1 MRIGLALSGG
11 GFRATLYHLGM
22 VRWLRDAGLLT
33 SVTHI
38 TSVSGGSVLAAHLV
52 LNWDRYC
59 GDSQQFESAAKELLD
74 FVQLDVRNR
83 ILRRYPFALAGR
95 TAKAL
100 ARMKSGRPA
109 TRTTLLEQHYR
120 DHLFGDTCLH
130 QLPRSPELHI
140 LCTNLSGGG
149 LSSFTRD
156 GLLMETRDEYGRS
169 TMRLHEVGLATVP
182 MAVAASSAFPGFF
195 PPLELN
201 AETVGASPGQFQ
213 TQFFTDGGVYDNL
226 GVRMFQHIN
235 NKLQESLDEE
245 DFIDVAAAMDA
256 WKQASLRQEPTPLR
270 RLVEICETQEVVDTS
285 DHSLHE
291 PRHFT
296 RGMRRLITAGELH
309 LDLPLQ
315 ELIHQSAGTCTK
327 NGSNGSSSSN
337 GSNGSKGHST
347 GSATDHQ
354 GRTSE
359 RISRNLDLLAL
370 AFERAVGK
378 EILRPRD
385 QPFDAI
391 LASDAGK
398 KIQVSSNERMGGLLG
413 TAMRS
418 SDILMDRVWQLEQ
431 DHFRNA
437 KGVVFSPITRRVTL
451 EQDSTAPHPE
461 VQQQV
466 SHIRTDMDRFSD
478 REISGL
484 LRHGYCVSRQS
495 WMEASQAAENPG
507 SNQPPWDP
515 TPLAAIRESH
525 VPPPVGKRGGPPA
538 FSTVE
543 ARKLQSSS
551 RRRFISL
558 VAAPRDWVT
567 YLYIPLLL
575 VVFGLIPWKVWT
587 SYQHVQIN
595 AMLSSAITQSRRD
608 YNQLLSLLEYG
619 PIEPWEP
626 VEFVEA
632 DEPRALFAEQGLD
645 LISDARI
652 VDLRNWKTQG
662 NGNSPDVA
670 QVYVCRHVS
679 VRKIAESDEPTAL
692 RLQSLWNS
700 DDVMVRCQNS
710 ELNPVVR
717 RCPRSSDDK
726 QELYIWE
733 VELDFSQFAVGD
745 TIHFVVE
752 TLVLGNSH
760 EPRFNEK
767 EWWRYE
773 VDANPEL
780 AAAWILLPS
789 KNRYGDFH
797 LVKYEQGEEDHATL
811 IEPTR
816 KSIIQHGTILNWA
829 VINPEPDVTYSC
841 RWKLEL

>member
-1 MRIGLALSGG
+1 
-11 GFRATLYHLGM
+11 M

-59 GDSQQFESAAKELLD
+59 GDSQQFDSAARELLD

-95 TAKAL
+95 MARAL
-100 ARMKSGRPA
+100 ARMKSDRTA

-149 LSSFTRD
+149 LSSFTRE
-156 GLLMETRDEYGRS
+156 GLLMENRDEHGRS
-169 TMRLHEVGLATVP
+169 TMRLEEVGLATVP

-201 AETVGASPGQFQ
+201 ARTVGASPGQFQ

-235 NKLQESLDEE
+235 DKLQKSLDEE

-256 WKQASLRQEPTPLR
+256 WKQASLREEPSPLR
-270 RLVEICETQEVVDTS
+270 RLVEICGTQEVVDTS
-285 DHSLHE
+285 VKSLHE
-291 PRHFT
+291 PRHFA
-296 RGMRRLITAGELH
+296 RGMRKLINSGELH

-315 ELIHQSAGTCTK
+315 QLIHQDAGTCTK
-327 NGSNGSSSSN
+327 EGPNASNGHANGSNERSFGSV
-337 GSNGSKGHST
+337 G
-347 GSATDHQ
+347 DHQ

-451 EQDSTAPHPE
+451 DEDSTAPHPE

-495 WMEASQAAENPG
+495 WIEASQASEGPTCK
-507 SNQPPWDP
+507 QPPWDP
-515 TPLAAIRESH
+515 TPLAAMREAH
-525 VPPPVGKRGGPPA
+525 VPPPAGIRGGPPS

-543 ARKLQSSS
+543 ARRLQDSS

-558 VAAPRDWVT
+558 IAAPRDWVT
-567 YLYIPLLL
+567 YLYLPLFL
-575 VVFGLIPWKVWT
+575 VVFGLIPWKAWT
-587 SYQHVQIN
+587 WYQHVQIN
-595 AMLSSAITQSRRD
+595 TMLSSAITQSRRD
-608 YNQLLSLLEYG
+608 YNQLVSLLEYG
-619 PIEPWEP
+619 PVEPWEP

-632 DEPRALFAEQGLD
+632 SEPRSLFAEQGLD

-652 VDLRNWKTQG
+652 VDLRYWNTQNKVV
-662 NGNSPDVA
+662 NGHLPR
-670 QVYVCRHVS
+670 VYVCRHVS
-679 VRKIAESDEPTAL
+679 VRKTAESDEPTAL
-692 RLQSLWNS
+692 RLQSLWDS

-710 ELNPVVR
+710 ELNPIVR
-717 RCPRSSDDK
+717 RCSRPSDGQ
-726 QELYIWE
+726 QELYTWE
-733 VELDFSQFAVGD
+733 VELDFSRFAVGD
-745 TIHFVVE
+745 TVHFVVE
-752 TLVLGNSH
+752 TIVLSNSH

-780 AAAWILLPS
+780 ASAWILLPA

-797 LVKYEQGEEDHATL
+797 LLKYEAGDDDHASL

-816 KSIIQHGTILNWA
+816 KSVIQHGTILNWA